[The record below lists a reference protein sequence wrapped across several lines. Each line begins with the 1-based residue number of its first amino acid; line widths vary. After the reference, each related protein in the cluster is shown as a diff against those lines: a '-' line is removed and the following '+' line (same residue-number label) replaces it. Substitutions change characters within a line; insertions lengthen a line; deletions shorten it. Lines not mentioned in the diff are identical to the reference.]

1 MDNAEAI
8 SYLQSLL
15 NRQLRVHTTDTRMFI
30 GQLKC
35 TDKVTNFLV
44 RVHGRSIFDAVL
56 QQDRN
61 IILAGT
67 HEYRPPPSS
76 LIKAAAEQSVED
88 GTTGLNMTNRF
99 VGLVVVPGAY
109 ITKIEVEE
117 YPLKGAGE
125 GGH

>member
-1 MDNAEAI
+1 M
-8 SYLQSLL
+8 
-15 NRQLRVHTTDTRMFI
+15 
-30 GQLKC
+30 
-35 TDKVTNFLV
+35 
-44 RVHGRSIFDAVL
+44 VL

-76 LIKAAAEQSVED
+76 VVIAAVEQSTED
-88 GTTGLNMTNRF
+88 STMKFNMTSRF

-117 YPLKGAGE
+117 HPRKGTE
-125 GGH
+125 ESKQ

>member
-1 MDNAEAI
+1 MDNTEAI

-35 TDKVTNFLV
+35 TDK
-44 RVHGRSIFDAVL
+44 
-56 QQDRN
+56 DRN

-67 HEYRPPPSS
+67 HEYRHPPSS
-76 LIKAAAEQSVED
+76 AVMAAVEQQAED
-88 GTTGLNMTNRF
+88 GMTRLNMSSRF

-117 YPLKGAGE
+117 HPLEGIGE
-125 GGH
+125 GER